1 LAQRILKLGFLPM
14 RCVLSLLLIFHAL
27 VLVGGEAPTVLPS
40 PSTVSGERIWQPPRL
55 THWPAVVYADEERNC
70 SFELPVKKAGVAGAV
85 GWEGGEQLPIVLP
98 DGTDRVSGLLSLP
111 RAPGAYVAHLTIA
124 DVTTNVPLR
133 IADVREPW
141 PFAGLRDG
149 FPIDDKGVPVVLV
162 DRRRDPTAE
171 RTWTLLATSQP
182 RGTGPSVVVGDPLA
196 DMGGDA
202 WSGVNADCRIAVD
215 DRHPEFAVLVALA
228 SLAVPVP
235 RTLVWCPGNGALF
248 SGGWTGEEE
257 RIIGAIRSRC
267 AALGAQPRF
276 VLVLPPIPLD
286 PELKALA
293 DERRDL
299 LARSAGFQ
307 GWTVLDAEQ
316 LAGPA
321 DKANRVAEGL
331 FTRHPIGE
339 ARTRIRD
346 AIATEVKR

>member
-1 LAQRILKLGFLPM
+1 M
-14 RCVLSLLLIFHAL
+14 RRAHAL
-27 VLVGGEAPTVLPS
+27 ILFPVLAALGAAEPSPAPTVPPS

-70 SFELPVKKAGVAGAV
+70 SFELPVRKSGIAGAV

-98 DGTDRVSGLLSLP
+98 EGTDRVSGLLPLP
-111 RAPGAYVAHLTIA
+111 RAAGLHTGLLTIA
-124 DVTTNVPLR
+124 DATTKVALR
-133 IADVREPW
+133 VADVREPW
-141 PFAGLRDG
+141 PLAGLREG
-149 FPIDDKGVPVVLV
+149 FPIDGAGVPVVLV

-182 RGTGPSVVVGDPLA
+182 RGTAKAVLVGDPLA

-202 WSGVNADCRIAVD
+202 WSGIDADCRVAVD

-228 SLAVPVP
+228 SLTAPVP

-267 AALGAQPRF
+267 TALGAQPRF

-286 PELKALA
+286 PELKDLA
-293 DERRDL
+293 GERRDL

-307 GWTVLDAEQ
+307 GWTVIDAEQ
-316 LAGPA
+316 IAGPA
-321 DKANRVAEGL
+321 DKANRVADGL

-339 ARTRIRD
+339 ARTRLRD
-346 AIATEVKR
+346 AIAIEVKR